1 MNVNRGQTKYGN
13 NTLSSMTGSSA
24 HGQLRPAAS
33 LWVAVILYSVHLG
46 ALGVPQLI
54 LHHSLLSVASRDGV
68 K

>member
-1 MNVNRGQTKYGN
+1 
-13 NTLSSMTGSSA
+13 MTGSSA

-54 LHHSLLSVASRDGV
+54 PHHSLLSVASRDGV
-68 K
+68 E